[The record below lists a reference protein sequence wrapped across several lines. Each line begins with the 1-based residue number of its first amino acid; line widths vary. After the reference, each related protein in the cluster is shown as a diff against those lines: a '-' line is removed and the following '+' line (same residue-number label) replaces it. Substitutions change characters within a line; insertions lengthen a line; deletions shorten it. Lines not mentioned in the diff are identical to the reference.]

1 MLIWRYSLIQGWYSS
16 GLEPL
21 EEAFAPV
28 TNDNSGDGQYQ
39 LGILK
44 KPTGTDDVVNGG
56 YQESPVDEGLIYGGV
71 FLEDSAGGCISKAPT
86 TGSCRFRF

>member
-1 MLIWRYSLIQGWYSS
+1 MS
-16 GLEPL
+16 
-21 EEAFAPV
+21 
-28 TNDNSGDGQYQ
+28 NNNSGDGQYQ

-71 FLEDSAGGCISKAPT
+71 FLEDSADGCVS
-86 TGSCRFRF
+86 TGPASGAKQFRF

>member
-1 MLIWRYSLIQGWYSS
+1 LKNSLIQGWYSS
-16 GLEPL
+16 GLDPL

-28 TNDNSGDGQYQ
+28 SNDNSGDGQYQ

-56 YQESPVDEGLIYGGV
+56 YQESPVDEGLIYGGI
-71 FLEDSAGGCISKAPT
+71 FLEDSADDCVSKAPAA
-86 TGSCRFRF
+86 GIRRLRL